1 MEWNN
6 YKSLEAGNDKYGNDR
21 LKLAIHLKNK
31 VLNEISN
38 PWFIENGTLL
48 GAYRDGKFIP
58 HDDDFDIGILIE
70 DMSEIKTIKKAI
82 DNSLPN
88 YYHSRIVDTYCNKI
102 EIFDPAFGNYILK
115 GPEYN
120 GANYHFITVDIQFYL
135 RQENEKYRCLYNIS
149 PNKVIVDKNIIIPL
163 GKIKLENEYF
173 NCPGQI
179 VDFLKLNYG
188 SIEAGAKYD
197 KNTGLYHLENQ

>member
-6 YKSLEAGNDKYGNDR
+6 YKFLEAGNDKYGNDR
-21 LKLAIHLKNK
+21 LKLAIHLKNR
-31 VLNEISN
+31 VLSQISN
-38 PWFIENGTLL
+38 SWFIENGTLL

-70 DMSEIKTIKKAI
+70 DMSEIETIKKAI

-102 EIFDPAFGNYILK
+102 EVFDPAFGNYILK
-115 GPEYN
+115 GPKYN
-120 GANYHFITVDIQFYL
+120 GANYHYITVDIQFYL

-149 PNKVIVDKNIIIPL
+149 PNKVIVDKNIIMPL
-163 GKIKLENEYF
+163 GKIKLENKYF
-173 NCPGQI
+173 NCPNDI
-179 VDFLKLNYG
+179 VNFLKLHYG
-188 SIEAGAKYD
+188 SIEVGAKYNSD
-197 KNTGLYHLENQ
+197 KGLYY